1 MMTHQEKVDANVLAL
16 QAKMQKKNADRP
28 SANWQTIADVD
39 WDDLDFYVMKCRTAR
54 NKDSF
59 DTALAVLTALKDQ
72 VLTRKS
78 KG

>member
-39 WDDLDFYVMKCRTAR
+39 WEDLDFYVGQCRTR
-54 NKDSF
+54 PNKDNF
-59 DTALAVLTALKDQ
+59 DTALKVLTALKDQ
-72 VLTRKS
+72 VLTRKP
-78 KG
+78 